1 MKILGILIMIWAV
14 CFSITMTNH
23 FGGNW
28 LPETTEELMCDITS
42 IIILIFGNMVARH
55 KKQ

>member
-23 FGGNW
+23 FGGNG